1 MLHNKV
7 SLLYIP
13 LISTEMNCSNK
24 STMLSLDVF
33 VLHLKQTML
42 PLDVSLQWHLSINP
56 LPDGPGPIGPRVSK
70 ANSSKHKSAEKLLN
84 LPLKKFTWVRLFWNV
99 FRYDYS
105 NLGRFTQLCQ
115 NFDLF
120 VCLLIGFS
128 FITMNYNPKKH
139 TSHFIFPLFIPKQIT
154 SHKLL

>member
-1 MLHNKV
+1 MHCSLAEKSWTNVCNPPPPDEERNKLLV
-7 SLLYIP
+7 DPHHPALSFPPPHPIWRNLSSHSCYIIRSLYIP

-70 ANSSKHKSAEKLLN
+70 ANSSKHKSAKN
-84 LPLKKFTWVRLFWNV
+84 LQKIPTLRFYLKIIL
-99 FRYDYS
+99 
-105 NLGRFTQLCQ
+105 
-115 NFDLF
+115 
-120 VCLLIGFS
+120 
-128 FITMNYNPKKH
+128 
-139 TSHFIFPLFIPKQIT
+139 
-154 SHKLL
+154 